1 MKSEVSR
8 TCVGCGQVHDKKS
21 MLRIV
26 RNMQGEIVPDE
37 TGRAN
42 GRGAY
47 ICLNEEC
54 LDKAVKKQALNK
66 AFKMQV
72 SKDTVSEVSEYI
84 RKRLAES

>member
-26 RNMQGEIVPDE
+26 RNMKGEIVPDE

-47 ICLNEEC
+47 ICMSEDC
-54 LDKAVKKQALNK
+54 LEKALKRHGLDR
-66 AFKMQV
+66 AFKT
-72 SKDTVSEVSEYI
+72 TVSEETIKSVTEFI
-84 RKRLAES
+84 NGHKE

>member
-1 MKSEVSR
+1 MASEVSR
-8 TCVGCGQVHDKKS
+8 TCIGCGIIRDKKT
-21 MLRIV
+21 MIRIV
-26 RNMQGEIVPDE
+26 KDPQGVIGADE

-47 ICLNEEC
+47 ICLNEDC
-54 LDKAVKKQALNK
+54 LEKAVKKQALNK
-66 AFKMQV
+66 AFKMQI

>member
-1 MKSEVSR
+1 MASEVSR
-8 TCVGCGQVHDKKS
+8 TCIGCGEVHDKKT
-21 MLRIV
+21 MIRIV
-26 RNMQGEIVPDE
+26 KDLQGIIKADD

-47 ICLNEEC
+47 ICLNEDC
-54 LDKAVKKQALNK
+54 LEKAVKKQALNK

>member
-1 MKSEVSR
+1 MASEVSR
-8 TCVGCGQVHDKKS
+8 TCIGCGEVHDKKT
-21 MLRIV
+21 MIRIV
-26 RNMQGEIVPDE
+26 RDSQGVIRSDE
-37 TGRAN
+37 SGRAN

-54 LDKAVKKQALNK
+54 LDKAVKKQGLNR

-84 RKRLAES
+84 RNRLAES

>member
-1 MKSEVSR
+1 MASEVSR
-8 TCVGCGQVHDKKS
+8 TCIGCGEVHDKKT
-21 MLRIV
+21 MIRIV
-26 RNMQGEIVPDE
+26 KNPQGIIKADD

-47 ICLNEEC
+47 ICLNEDC
-54 LDKAVKKQALNK
+54 LEKAVKKQALNK

>member
-1 MKSEVSR
+1 MASEVSR
-8 TCVGCGQVHDKKS
+8 TCIGCGNIRDKKT
-21 MLRIV
+21 MIRIV
-26 RNMQGEIVPDE
+26 KDPQGAIRADE

-54 LDKAVKKQALNK
+54 LDKAVKKQGLNR

-84 RKRLAES
+84 RNRLAES

>member
-1 MKSEVSR
+1 MASEVSR
-8 TCVGCGQVHDKKS
+8 TCIGCGEVHDKKT
-21 MLRIV
+21 MIRIV
-26 RNMQGEIVPDE
+26 KDLQGIIKADD

-54 LDKAVKKQALNK
+54 LDKAVKKQGLNR

-84 RKRLAES
+84 RNRLAES

>member
-1 MKSEVSR
+1 MASEVSR
-8 TCVGCGQVHDKKS
+8 TCIGCGEVHDKKE
-21 MLRIV
+21 MIRIV
-26 RNMQGEIVPDE
+26 RDPQGIIKADE

-47 ICLNEEC
+47 ICLNEAC
-54 LDKAVKKQALNK
+54 LEKAVKKQGLNR

-72 SKDTVSEVSEYI
+72 SPDTVSEVSEYI

>member
-1 MKSEVSR
+1 MASEVSR
-8 TCVGCGQVHDKKS
+8 TCIGCGEIHDKKT
-21 MLRIV
+21 MIRIV
-26 RNMQGEIVPDE
+26 RDPQGVIRADE
-37 TGRAN
+37 SGRAN

-54 LDKAVKKQALNK
+54 LDKAVKKQGLNR

-72 SKDTVSEVSEYI
+72 KADTLTEISEYI

>member
-1 MKSEVSR
+1 MASEVSR
-8 TCVGCGQVHDKKS
+8 TCIGCGEVHDKKT
-21 MLRIV
+21 MIRIV
-26 RNMQGEIVPDE
+26 RDPQGIIRADE
-37 TGRAN
+37 SGRAN

-54 LDKAVKKQALNK
+54 LDKAVKKQGLNR

-84 RKRLAES
+84 RNRLAES

>member
-1 MKSEVSR
+1 MASEVSR
-8 TCVGCGQVHDKKS
+8 TCIGCGEVHDKKT
-21 MLRIV
+21 MIRIV
-26 RNMQGEIVPDE
+26 KDLQGIIKADD

-47 ICLNEEC
+47 ICLNEDC
-54 LDKAVKKQALNK
+54 LEKAVKKQALNK
-66 AFKMQV
+66 AFNMQV

>member
-1 MKSEVSR
+1 MASEVSR
-8 TCVGCGQVHDKKS
+8 TCIGCGEVHDKKT
-21 MLRIV
+21 MIRIV
-26 RNMQGEIVPDE
+26 RDPQGVIRADE
-37 TGRAN
+37 SGRAN

-54 LDKAVKKQALNK
+54 LDKAVKKQGFNR

-84 RKRLAES
+84 RNRLAES

>member
-1 MKSEVSR
+1 MASEVSR
-8 TCVGCGQVHDKKS
+8 TCIGCGEVHDKKT
-21 MLRIV
+21 MIRIV
-26 RNMQGEIVPDE
+26 RDPQGVIRADE
-37 TGRAN
+37 SGRAN

-54 LDKAVKKQALNK
+54 LDKAVKKQGLNR

-84 RKRLAES
+84 RNRLAGS